1 MASPDGICVG
11 VDVGGTK
18 IQTVAVDA
26 DGAILGRDRR
36 PSPAA
41 SGPSGM
47 IAAIADSARASL
59 LDAGAGERDLRAIG
73 LGAPG
78 QVDAA
83 RCIVLYATNLVGW
96 ERPVDVGTP
105 LREALGAPVALA
117 NDVQASVTGEHRQGA
132 GRDAA
137 SMLGVFCGTGVGG
150 GLVLDGRLWTGLGA
164 AGEIGH
170 TVVRRGGSRCGC
182 GRRGC
187 LEAYAGRRMMEERA
201 RRLHHRGRRTRL
213 LALMEQKGKDR
224 MTSSVWAA
232 ALEQGDPV
240 ALDLVD
246 RATRALGT
254 AIASACNLVDVERVV
269 VGGGLATRLGEPF
282 LDAIRTAAEPQ
293 ALRAGIRER
302 IVMSELADDAGAV
315 GAALLAGDLVR

>member
-1 MASPDGICVG
+1 MAAPSGIRVG
-11 VDVGGTK
+11 VDLGGTK
-18 IQTVAVDA
+18 IQTVALDQS
-26 DGAILGRDRR
+26 GAIIGRDRR

-41 SGPSGM
+41 EGPAGVLGVV
-47 IAAIADSARASL
+47 AASARAAL
-59 LDAGAGERDLRAIG
+59 ADAGAGERDLQAVG

-78 QVDAA
+78 QVDAS
-83 RCIVLYATNLVGW
+83 RCVVLYATNLVGW
-96 ERPVDVGTP
+96 EQPVDVGAP

-117 NDVQASVTGEHRQGA
+117 NDVQASITGEHRQGA
-132 GRDAA
+132 GRGAT

-150 GLVLDGRLWTGLGA
+150 GLVLDDRLWTGLGA

-170 TVVRRGGSRCGC
+170 TVVRRGGARCGC

-213 LALMEQKGKDR
+213 IAIMDQKGRDR

-232 ALEQGDPV
+232 ALAEGDAV
-240 ALDLVD
+240 AVELVE

-269 VGGGLATRLGEPF
+269 LGGGLATRLGEPF
-282 LDAIRTAAEPQ
+282 ADAVRAAAEPQ
-293 ALRAGIRER
+293 ALRAGIGER
-302 IVMSELADDAGAV
+302 IVASALGDDAGAV
-315 GAALLAGDLVR
+315 GAALLAGDLPT